1 MNQPPN
7 HEGMSVIVKTVTRW
21 VKSFILLFGIYI
33 VLYGHLTPGG
43 GFAGGVIVACA
54 FILLTLAEGQR
65 VAFKTLGKTAVSE
78 LDSVGA
84 LIFWGLAVTGMIV
97 AGTFFRNFITT
108 PETSYFKLLSS
119 GTILPSNIGIGLKV
133 GMSLFLVFAMLSALH
148 VAVRKDGRREM
159 IRRRRDKP

>member
-1 MNQPPN
+1 MTSDHP
-7 HEGMSVIVKTVTRW
+7 GMSVIVKTVTRW
-21 VKSFILLFGIYI
+21 VKGFILLFGIYI

-54 FILLTLAEGQR
+54 FILLTLAEGQKG
-65 VAFKTLGKTAVSE
+65 AFRTLSKNAASE

-84 LIFWGLAVTGMIV
+84 LIFWGLALAGLVV

-108 PETSYFKLLSS
+108 PESSYFALLSS

-133 GMSLFLVFAMLSALH
+133 GMSLFVVFTMLSALH

-159 IRRRRDKP
+159 TRRGGRK

>member
-1 MNQPPN
+1 MTTKNA
-7 HEGMSVIVKTVTRW
+7 EGMSVIVKTVTRW
-21 VKSFILLFGIYI
+21 VKGFILLYGIYI

-65 VAFKTLGKTAVSE
+65 VAFKTLPKNAASE

-84 LIFWGLAVTGMIV
+84 LLFWGLALAGMIA
-97 AGTFFRNFITT
+97 AGTFFKNFIAT

-119 GTILPSNIGIGLKV
+119 GIILPSNIGIGIKV
-133 GMSLFLVFAMLSALH
+133 GMSLFMVFAMLSALH
-148 VAVRKDGRREM
+148 VTVRKDGKREM
-159 IRRRRDKP
+159 VRRRKGEK